1 MHNDEREIQKL
12 YKLVALNELP
22 YIKWTHKRTKQIS
35 IAIWI
40 MFPLVLVSSIT
51 STVTV
56 ILLLFN

>member
-35 IAIWI
+35 IIVWI
-40 MFPLVLVSSIT
+40 LMLLVLGSLIT
-51 STVTV
+51 STITMV
-56 ILLLFN
+56 LLLYT